1 MNEAGLEFYA
11 TPGPMTQLPEGLGRA
26 AIPTDLDKM
35 RHAVQGLL
43 LHRDWAPLYGVTGDA
58 IRLDEEN
65 LRSTVEVLARAFEIS
80 NAPITVVREPIDRVL
95 CICRHFTLVQTA
107 FLRAHGIPARVRCG
121 FSNYFDPAKWFD
133 HWITERWNGERWI
146 RDDPQVDDVQLGI
159 ITLDFDPN
167 AQPPGKFLSA
177 SEAWIAAR
185 AGVLDANL
193 FGIFDMWGLG
203 FISGNVISDMA
214 CINKVELLPWDH
226 FGMMKGPHDPL
237 SEDALVVLDDIA
249 ALVVTDDFDVIRQ
262 RYLAD
267 DRVRVP
273 AAITSFINGE
283 GVVVHLDL

>member
-1 MNEAGLEFYA
+1 MNEVGLEFYA
-11 TPGPMTQLPEGLGRA
+11 TAGPMTQLPETVSSA
-26 AIPTDLDKM
+26 VIPADLDEM
-35 RHAVQGLL
+35 RTTVQGLL

-58 IRLDEEN
+58 IRLHEEH
-65 LRSTVEVLARAFEIS
+65 LRTTVEVLARASEIS
-80 NAPITVVREPIDRVL
+80 NAPITVARAPIDRVL
-95 CICRHFTLVQTA
+95 CICRHYALVHTA

-133 HWITERWNGERWI
+133 HWITERWNGDRWV
-146 RDDPQVDDVQLGI
+146 RDDPQVDDVQLEI

-167 AQPPGKFLSA
+167 DQPPGKFMSA

-185 AGVLDANL
+185 AGDVDANL

-226 FGMMKGPHDPL
+226 FGMMKGPDDPL
-237 SEDALVVLDDIA
+237 SEDALVALDDIA
-249 ALVVTDDFDVIRQ
+249 ALVMTDDFDAIRH

-273 AAITSFINGE
+273 ANITSFINGE
-283 GVVVHLDL
+283 SVAVHLEL